1 MIINWSYKLNVAQI
15 ISFFAHWDF
24 FRGNSFPFDLD
35 TNFPRLHRP
44 GTAQVRPMLKRKG
57 LAVGSSRNNTGTKA
71 PERRH
76 AQGFFVCCSIRDWD
90 SHHDEAEVRV
100 LGG

>member
-1 MIINWSYKLNVAQI
+1 MIMYNKDWSYKLNVAQI

-24 FRGNSFPFDLD
+24 LEVILSFDLD
-35 TNFPRLHRP
+35 TNFPRLDWNRSRP
-44 GTAQVRPMLKRKG
+44 GGGRMLKRKG

-76 AQGFFVCCSIRDWD
+76 AQGWVCMFVVPR
-90 SHHDEAEVRV
+90 EGG
-100 LGG
+100 LGIMMKRR